1 MLNTQLFR
9 GPCFVAPYPSWNLQE
24 VFKLQNMTAEPDTT
38 EITIPDPSRIGLPP
52 LDTVKATSRILL
64 SGEAVSFSAEA
75 AGIVLYG
82 SVESVPSG
90 TVTDEAH
97 DARID
102 RVIKLNNL
110 TLDVTE
116 VTDVAGTTTYA
127 RNIDYAVV
135 PGGVRILPGG
145 NLAEDIAAVSGADK
159 KLPVLISYSHPTVD
173 LIKPFV
179 EGQKFYR
186 IMVGQ
191 KNEGGDGEIRRIQCF
206 YAKITLN
213 GGIPLNQGA
222 EFGTVPI
229 QIILLAD
236 PAIFDAGE
244 AAMWQWEVE
253 RKA

>member
-24 VFKLQNMTAEPDTT
+24 LFKLQNMTAEPTTT
-38 EITIPDPSRIGLPP
+38 EITIPDPTRIGLPT
-52 LDTVKATSRILL
+52 LDSVTATSQIVL

-75 AGIVLYG
+75 AAIVLYG

-102 RVIKLNNL
+102 RVIKLDKL

-116 VTDVAGTTTYA
+116 VTDSAGTTTYA
-127 RNIDYAVV
+127 RNIDYSVV

-145 NLAEDIAAVSGADK
+145 ELAADIAAVSGTDK
-159 KLPVLISYSHPTVD
+159 KLPILISYTHPTVD

-186 IMVGQ
+186 LMVGQ
-191 KNEGGDGEIRRIQCF
+191 KNEGGDGNIRRIQCF
-206 YAKITLN
+206 YAKIALN

-229 QIILLAD
+229 QITLLAD
-236 PAIFDAGE
+236 PAIFDADE